1 MAESTSQENLT
12 ALKDGYV
19 FDGACLELGAAIV
32 AGNPVT
38 EAQVRVPLRML
49 NRHGIIAGATGTGK
63 TVTLQ
68 VMAEQLSAHGVPVFL
83 ADIKGD
89 LGGLAQAG
97 TASEKLTA
105 RLSSIGHQF
114 TARANPVEFLALG
127 EGNDGIS
134 VRATIDSF
142 GPILLSRVL
151 ELNETQ
157 EECLQ
162 LVFHYADQREFPM
175 DDLKDLKAVLSF
187 LLSDEGKE
195 DLKGLGG
202 VPSATASVILR
213 GLTILQSQGLDKFFG
228 QPEFDTAD
236 FLRFDESGNGIIS
249 CLELPSLNRQPLLFS
264 TFMMW
269 LLADLFEDLPETG
282 DLDKPKLVFFLDEAH
297 LLFKD
302 ASKAFVNAIISTV
315 RLIRSKGVGL
325 FFVTQS
331 PSDLPDEVLGQLGN
345 RIQHAVRVFT
355 PKDGEALKAI
365 IKTFPSGPLDLQQ
378 ALTQAGVG
386 EAVITVLNERGAPTP
401 VAWTKLTSP
410 GSHIGPA
417 APETQAALIQSSVLA
432 PKYGTAVD
440 RRSAMEMLSGETAP
454 DAQAPTEAPPGAANS
469 SGPQD
474 VDAEAQR
481 IADSILGKP
490 STMPQN
496 TQPATG
502 SGPVNTAT
510 PSSSRTNS
518 SSEPAN
524 PPREPTKSS
533 NNQVNPLMDF
543 ALDAAN
549 SIGRELLRGMFGT
562 KRRRRRR

>member
-1 MAESTSQENLT
+1 MAESTSQEIT
-12 ALKDGYV
+12 AQLQAGYA

-32 AGNPVT
+32 AGTPAP

-68 VMAEQLSAHGVPVFL
+68 VMAEQLSAQGVPVFL

-89 LGGLAQAG
+89 LGGLAQQG
-97 TASEKLTA
+97 EPSDKLNA
-105 RLSSIGHQF
+105 RLAGIGHEF
-114 TARANPVEFLALG
+114 TARANPVEFLNLG
-127 EGNDGIS
+127 EGTDGIS

-142 GPILLSRVL
+142 GPILLARVL

-162 LVFHYADQREFPM
+162 LVFHYADQRELPM
-175 DDLKDLKAVLSF
+175 DDLKDLKAVFNF
-187 LLSDEGKE
+187 LLSDEGKQ
-195 DLKGLGG
+195 DLERLGG
-202 VPSATASVILR
+202 VPAATASVILR

-228 QPEFDTAD
+228 QPEFDTDD
-236 FLRFDESGNGIIS
+236 FLRFDEAGNGIIS

-269 LLADLFEDLPETG
+269 LLADLFDDLPEAG
-282 DLDKPKLVFFLDEAH
+282 DLEKPKLVFFLDEAH

-331 PSDLPDEVLGQLGN
+331 PADLPDEVLGQLGN

-365 IKTFPSGPLDLQQ
+365 IKTFPAGPLDLQQ

-410 GSHIGPA
+410 GSHIGPPS
-417 APETQAALIQSSVLA
+417 PETLA
-432 PKYGTAVD
+432 SLVKASELGPKYATAVD
-440 RRSAMEMLSGETAP
+440 RHSAMEMLNGQPAAE
-454 DAQAPTEAPPGAANS
+454 DADVPAGARDSDS
-469 SGPQD
+469 SDVQD
-474 VDAEAQR
+474 VDAEARR

-490 STMPQN
+490 TSVPPSSQN
-496 TQPATG
+496 PAGQPSVET
-502 SGPVNTAT
+502 SP

-518 SSEPAN
+518 
-524 PPREPTKSS
+524 PPTASAPPQRSNDSS

-543 ALDAAN
+543 AMDAAKMV
-549 SIGRELLRGMFGT
+549 GREMLRGMFGT
-562 KRRRRRR
+562 KRRRSRR

>member
-1 MAESTSQENLT
+1 MAESTVQEITTQLQ
-12 ALKDGYV
+12 AGYA
-19 FDGACLELGAAIV
+19 FDGACLELGAAIIAGEPV
-32 AGNPVT
+32 AQAP
-38 EAQVRVPLRML
+38 VRVPLRML
-49 NRHGIIAGATGTGK
+49 NRHGLIAGATGTGK

-68 VMAEQLSAHGVPVFL
+68 VMAEQLSVQGVPVFL

-89 LGGLAQAG
+89 LGGLAQEG
-97 TASEKLTA
+97 QASEKLTA
-105 RLSSIGHQF
+105 RLSSIGQTF
-114 TARANPVEFLALG
+114 TARTNPVEFLALG
-127 EGNDGIS
+127 EGKDGIS

-142 GPILLSRVL
+142 GPILLARVL

-162 LVFHYADQREFPM
+162 LVFHYADQRELPL

-187 LLSDEGKE
+187 LLSAEGKA
-195 DLKGLGG
+195 DLEGLGG

-213 GLTILQSQGLDKFFG
+213 GLTILQSQGLETFFG

-236 FLRFDESGNGIIS
+236 FLRFDSEGHGIIS

-269 LLADLFEDLPETG
+269 LLADLFEDLPEAG

-302 ASKAFVNAIISTV
+302 ASKAFINAIIATV

-331 PSDLPDEVLGQLGN
+331 PADLPDEVLGQLGN

-365 IKTFPSGPLDLQQ
+365 IKTFPSGPLDLKQ

-386 EAVITVLNERGAPTP
+386 EAVITVLNDRGAPTP

-417 APETQAALIQSSVLA
+417 TAETMAALIKDSALA
-432 PKYGTAVD
+432 PKYGSAVD
-440 RRSAMEMLSGETAP
+440 RRSATEILSGAPVPEAAAPATPATA
-454 DAQAPTEAPPGAANS
+454 T
-469 SGPQD
+469 D

-481 IADSILGKP
+481 IADSILGKSTAMPP
-490 STMPQN
+490 SQQTP
-496 TQPATG
+496 TG
-502 SGPVNTAT
+502 GTVGGGTA
-510 PSSSRTNS
+510 PSSSRPESAPAPNS
-518 SSEPAN
+518 APQ
-524 PPREPTKSS
+524 RPTKSS
-533 NNQVNPLMDF
+533 NDQVNPLMDF